1 MTNRSLA
8 AIRTLFILGTFMALG
23 MIGSTGASHAHSD
36 RKTDQAD
43 VSVSSRR
50 ALAPFRSE
58 ASILI
63 NVDIV
68 SGSHDFLGLGAKLPE
83 SIESWSPQMFSKTA
97 FALIV
102 TDTDE
107 TFIRPIA
114 FKYDGTSTLTLIV
127 PYSREWNAQQ
137 ITVSG
142 ILSLTNSMHVLS
154 PVTLSMQELLRA
166 SAKLQELLTSP
177 DVHIKSRKITPSV
190 VTTECFDVAGGLP
203 CQPCQVCTTCH
214 TRFGIET
221 CDEFVKVCQPLCA
234 GCSCA

>member
-1 MTNRSLA
+1 MTNRSFA
-8 AIRTLFILGTFMALG
+8 AMRMLLILGAFIALG
-23 MIGSTGASHAHSD
+23 MIGSTGASRAHSNQ
-36 RKTDQAD
+36 KTDQAD
-43 VSVSSRR
+43 VSVPSRS
-50 ALAPFRSE
+50 ALAQVRSE
-58 ASILI
+58 GSILI

-68 SGSHDFLGLGAKLPE
+68 SGGHEFLGLGAKLPE
-83 SIESWSPQMFSKTA
+83 SIENWSPQTFSKTA

-114 FKYDGTSTLTLIV
+114 FKYDGASTLTLIV

-142 ILSLTNSMHVLS
+142 ILSLSNSMHVLS

-177 DVHIKSRKITPSV
+177 DVHNKSGKISPSV
-190 VTTECFDVAGGLP
+190 VTSECFDVAGGLP

-234 GCSCA
+234 GCSCT